1 MKMRLRNKRYVLD
14 GDEKG
19 FSILE
24 LLIGISIFAVGI
36 LATTTMQWWTVRNNT
51 TGNVFTQTNM
61 LAQTQMETLKNQD
74 LSALVPGNYNDP
86 NNPVDEDGN
95 AGGIYNRSWT
105 IANNT
110 TFSRQITVTVQWT
123 RLGGARS
130 VVLTSL
136 TRGNGI

>member
-1 MKMRLRNKRYVLD
+1 MSNLLVIKNN
-14 GDEKG
+14 KG
-19 FSILE
+19 FSVLE
-24 LLIGISIFAVGI
+24 LLIGITIFAVGI

-51 TGNVFTQTNM
+51 TGNVFTQANM
-61 LAQTQMETLKNQD
+61 LAHTQMETLKNRDFSTLGLVTDSPD
-74 LSALVPGNYNDP
+74 L
-86 NNPVDEDGN
+86 NNPVDENGN

-105 IANNT
+105 IAANT
-110 TFSRQITVTVQWT
+110 AFSRQITVTVQWT